1 MRTLLHASVALVVA
15 GTAGIA
21 SAQTYYTREPLD
33 VRPVINDTLQL
44 TPSQRTTIYRTIVPQ
59 GRGRAPIVRERIVIE
74 PAAPVVQE
82 RIVRS
87 PAPVYAAPTYSR
99 PGYDDYAYAGDYALA
114 VGSPVPRAAPLAPF
128 PQPLV
133 TRVPVLQGY
142 KYMVI
147 NNRLLLVDPATSV
160 VVADLTQ

>member
-1 MRTLLHASVALVVA
+1 VQRQEDTLHAGVALVVA
-15 GTAGIA
+15 GTAGTA

-33 VRPVINDTLQL
+33 VRPAINDTLQL

-74 PAAPVVQE
+74 PAAPMVQE

-87 PAPVYAAPTYSR
+87 PAGRLPGAARGT
-99 PGYDDYAYAGDYALA
+99 AGDL
-114 VGSPVPRAAPLAPF
+114 

-133 TRVPVLQGY
+133 TRLPVLQGY
-142 KYMVI
+142 RY
-147 NNRLLLVDPATSV
+147 DGHQQPAAAGGSC
-160 VVADLTQ
+160 DQRGGC